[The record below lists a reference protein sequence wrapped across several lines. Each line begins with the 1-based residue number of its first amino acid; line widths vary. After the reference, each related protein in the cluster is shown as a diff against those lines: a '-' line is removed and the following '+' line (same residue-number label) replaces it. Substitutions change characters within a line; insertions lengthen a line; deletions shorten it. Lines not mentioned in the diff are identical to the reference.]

1 VVVFYNGNPLRF
13 QMGTFRYSAS
23 GNYQAIAIAKVVH
36 FLTYKKDLATTLP
49 ESSNY
54 GIKDLTS

>member
-1 VVVFYNGNPLRF
+1 
-13 QMGTFRYSAS
+13 MGTFRYSAS